1 MKEIIDLITTIISF
15 ITPSNLLIISLG
27 SIGGIIFG
35 CLPGLTST
43 MGIALL
49 TGITYGMDPEKA
61 LLVLLG
67 IYVGGTYGGSISA
80 VLIGIP
86 GTGSAAATVLDGN
99 KLAQKGEGRTA
110 LSLAT
115 LASFVGTIFGMICL
129 AVFAP
134 ALQSLAFKFTSVE
147 YALLAVFGVS
157 ICGTLTA
164 GGTPIKGWISGF
176 LGLALACVGYEGIY
190 SYPRFTYGVVGLA
203 SGIAIVP
210 ALIGFFGIPSVLEEL
225 SNVYKKEKIVEIKKG
240 KNDVNVFSMLK
251 KHLRL
256 ILTSGVIGTFVG
268 AVPGV
273 GEDIAAWLSYD
284 TAKKASKNPEEF
296 GKGSYEGVIAAE
308 TANNAAIGGAM
319 IPLLSL
325 AIPGSAPTAVLL
337 GALMLHG
344 IRPGPMLGIDNP
356 HFVVEMCAM
365 LILAAICM
373 RVFGYLI
380 CQIAPKILSVPA
392 FILMPIITALSVIG
406 SYAINL
412 SKFDLYSMLIL
423 GVLGYFLSVMNY
435 PAAPAVLGLILG
447 GMADTN
453 LRRALMSSGGSLLPF
468 VTRPVAIVIDLMI
481 LFSLFGQTKFIK
493 NMVSKV
499 LQIFSRKGEEK

>member
-1 MKEIIDLITTIISF
+1 LKQIIDLIMTIGSF
-15 ITPSNLLIISLG
+15 VTPANLMIISLG

-49 TGITYGMDPEKA
+49 TGITYGMAPEKA
-61 LLVLLG
+61 LLALLG

-86 GTGSAAATVLDGN
+86 GTGSAAATVLDGH
-99 KLAQKGEGRTA
+99 KLAQRGEGGTA
-110 LSLAT
+110 LSLST

-129 AVFAP
+129 AVFTP

-147 YALLAVFGVS
+147 YALLAIFGVS

-176 LGLALACVGYEGIY
+176 LGLALACIGYEGIY
-190 SYPRFTYGVVGLA
+190 SYPRFTYGMVGLA

-225 SNVYKKEKIVEIKKG
+225 SNVGGKDRIAKIKKN
-240 KNDVNVFSMLK
+240 KNDINVFSMLK
-251 KHLRL
+251 VHLRL
-256 ILTSGVIGTFVG
+256 ILTSGIIGTFIG
-268 AVPGV
+268 AIPGV

-284 TAKKASKNPEEF
+284 TAKKTSKNPEEF

-380 CQIAPKILSVPA
+380 CQIAPKILSVPS
-392 FILMPIITALSVIG
+392 FVLMPIITALSVIG

-412 SKFDLYSMLIL
+412 SKFDLYSMLVLGIL
-423 GVLGYFLSVMNY
+423 GYLLHVLNY

-447 GMADTN
+447 SMADTN
-453 LRRALMSSGGSLLPF
+453 LRRALMSSGGSFLPF
-468 VTRPVAIVIDLMI
+468 VTRPVAIVIDIMI
-481 LFSLFGQTKFIK
+481 LISLFGQTKLVKNIIK
-493 NMVSKV
+493 KV
-499 LQIFSRKGEEK
+499 LHIIKK